1 VADAAASG
9 GPAADPQPSNPQAG
23 SGTERGVAFGDAVRV
38 WVRVAASSFGGPA
51 GQIVVLHR
59 LVVEEKRWIGERRF
73 LHALNFAMLLPGP
86 EAQQLAT
93 YLGWLLHGV
102 RGGLVAGGLFV
113 LPGFLTILGLSIV
126 YAVYGDVAF
135 VEALFYGLKPAVVV
149 IVVEALLRIG
159 RRALPGR
166 ALGVLAALAFVAIFF
181 LEVPFPLIVLMAGAA
196 GWVVGRWRQSALEQ
210 GGDKAIGV
218 LPEAVPEGEGWGV
231 VPSWQGAL
239 RTAALWLTVW
249 WVPVIALVLVAGTSS
264 VLVTQAIFFSKVAVV
279 TFGGAYSVLAYVAQQ
294 AVDTYGWLQAS
305 EMLDGLGMA
314 ETTPGPLIQV
324 VQFVAF
330 LGAYRNPGGVDPLVA
345 GALASVV
352 TTWVVFVP
360 CFMFVFV
367 GAPWVEHLGRNAS
380 LRTGLSGVAAAV
392 VGVILNLAVWFA
404 LHVLFGEVAELHVAG
419 VRVLIPRPSTVD
431 WGAIAIA
438 AGAAVAMFRLKVGM
452 LPTLAGAA
460 AVGVLLHLLGGGPR

>member
-1 VADAAASG
+1 VANVARSS
-9 GPAADPQPSNPQAG
+9 PADGRPLNPPAVIGQQPA
-23 SGTERGVAFGDAVRV
+23 VAFGAAVRV

-51 GQIVVLHR
+51 GQIAVLHR

-73 LHALNFAMLLPGP
+73 LHALNFVMLLPGP

-113 LPGFLTILGLSIV
+113 LPGFLTILGLSII
-126 YAVYGDVAF
+126 YAVYGDVGF
-135 VEALFYGLKPAVVV
+135 VGALFYGLKPAVVV

-159 RRALPGR
+159 RRSLPRR
-166 ALGVLAALAFVAIFF
+166 AMAVLAALAFVAIFF
-181 LEVPFPLIVLMAGAA
+181 LEVPFPLIVLVAAAA
-196 GWVVGRWRQSALEQ
+196 GWVVGRWRPPAV
-210 GGDKAIGV
+210 DDTAV
-218 LPEAVPEGEGWGV
+218 EASEEPWGTVSHIERWRV

-239 RTAALWLTVW
+239 RTATVWLTIW
-249 WVPVIALVLVAGTSS
+249 WAPVVALVLIAGTSS
-264 VLVTQAIFFSKVAVV
+264 VLVTQAVFFSKVAVV

-324 VQFVAF
+324 VQFVGF
-330 LGAYRNPGGVDPLVA
+330 LGAYRNPGGLDPLVA
-345 GALASVV
+345 GLLASVV

-360 CFMFVFV
+360 CFLFVFV
-367 GAPWVEHLGRNAS
+367 GAPWVEHLRGNAS
-380 LRTGLSGVAAAV
+380 LRTALSGVAAAV

-404 LHVLFGEVAELHVAG
+404 LHVLFGEVSETHAAG

-431 WGAIAIA
+431 WGAIAIT
-438 AGAAVAMFRLKVGM
+438 AGAALAMFRLKVGM

-460 AVGVLLHLLGGGPR
+460 AAGVLLHVLGAGPR